1 VHFFDSTDVPS
12 IAQMRGQTVSKHDHR
27 RAASRRTMAPRYL
40 TLHTIGIAGE
50 NVSTPN
56 SNRTALITGASRGL
70 GAAIAVELGATGAN
84 AAINYLNS
92 GNAAEQI
99 CHRIRQVGGHAHAF
113 KADVRNE
120 AEVARLVDEVG
131 DVFGGIDVLVVNATG
146 PQPFLSIEEQTW
158 GAYLDQLE
166 FFVKSPLLLLKQVL
180 PGMKERGFGRIINIG
195 SEVFELGN
203 PRFANY
209 VAAKGA
215 QLGLTRSWA
224 RELAPTGITVNLV
237 APGWIPTER
246 HADATQEELDSYAA
260 NVPMK
265 RMGSAVDVAKI
276 VAFLASD
283 AAGFTTGQRF
293 SVNGGNTL
301 A

>member
-1 VHFFDSTDVPS
+1 
-12 IAQMRGQTVSKHDHR
+12 M
-27 RAASRRTMAPRYL
+27 
-40 TLHTIGIAGE
+40 
-50 NVSTPN
+50 STPN
-56 SNRTALITGASRGL
+56 SRRTTLITGASRGL
-70 GAAIAVELGATGAN
+70 GAAIALEQGAVGSN
-84 AAINYLNS
+84 VAINYFNS
-92 GNAAEQI
+92 SDAAEQL
-99 CHRIRQVGGHAHAF
+99 CQRILESGGYAQAF
-113 KADVRNE
+113 KADVRSE
-120 AEVARLVDEVG
+120 AEIIRMVCEVT

-158 GAYLDQLE
+158 DSYLDQLE

-224 RELAPTGITVNLV
+224 RELAQTGITVNLV

-246 HADATQEELDSYAA
+246 HADASQEDLESYSA

-265 RMGSAVDVAKI
+265 RMGTLEYVAKV

-283 AAGFTTGQRF
+283 AAGFMTGQKF

>member
-1 VHFFDSTDVPS
+1 MTTPN
-12 IAQMRGQTVSKHDHR
+12 
-27 RAASRRTMAPRYL
+27 SRRT
-40 TLHTIGIAGE
+40 T
-50 NVSTPN
+50 
-56 SNRTALITGASRGL
+56 LITGASRGL
-70 GAAIAVELGATGAN
+70 GAAIALEQGAVGSNVAV
-84 AAINYLNS
+84 NYFNS
-92 GNAAEQI
+92 SDAAEQL
-99 CHRIRQVGGHAHAF
+99 CQRILQTGGYAHAF
-113 KADVRNE
+113 KADVRSE
-120 AEVARLVDEVG
+120 AEIARLVRSVT

-158 GAYLDQLE
+158 NAYLDQLE

-203 PRFANY
+203 SRFANY

-246 HADATQEELDSYAA
+246 HADASQEDLESYAA
-260 NVPMK
+260 NVPMN
-265 RMGSAVDVAKI
+265 RMGTPEDVAKV

-283 AAGFTTGQRF
+283 AAGFITGQSF

>member
-1 VHFFDSTDVPS
+1 MSVSTN
-12 IAQMRGQTVSKHDHR
+12 
-27 RAASRRTMAPRYL
+27 RRT
-40 TLHTIGIAGE
+40 
-50 NVSTPN
+50 V
-56 SNRTALITGASRGL
+56 LITGASRGL
-70 GAAIAVELGATGAN
+70 GAAIALEQGAIGSN
-84 AAINYLNS
+84 VAINYFNS
-92 GNAAEQI
+92 GDKAEKLCQ
-99 CHRIRQVGGHAHAF
+99 RIRQAGGQAHAF

-120 AEVARLVDEVG
+120 DEVSRLAREVEG
-131 DVFGGIDVLVVNATG
+131 VFGGIDVLVVNATG

-158 GAYLDQLE
+158 DSYLDQLE

-209 VAAKGA
+209 VSAKGA

-246 HADATQEELDSYAA
+246 HVDVNQDDLEAYTA

-265 RMGSAVDVAKI
+265 HLGNPEDVAKM

-283 AAGFTTGQRF
+283 GAGFITGQHF

-301 A
+301 V

>member
-1 VHFFDSTDVPS
+1 MST
-12 IAQMRGQTVSKHDHR
+12 A
-27 RAASRRTMAPRYL
+27 
-40 TLHTIGIAGE
+40 
-50 NVSTPN
+50 N
-56 SNRTALITGASRGL
+56 SSRTALITGASRGL
-70 GAAIAVELGATGAN
+70 GAAIALELGAMGAN
-84 AAINYLNS
+84 AAVNYLNS
-92 GNAAEQI
+92 GNAAEQL
-99 CHRIRQVGGHAHAF
+99 CQRIREAGGHAHAF
-113 KADVRNE
+113 KADVRSE
-120 AEVARLVDEVG
+120 AEVARLVNEVG
-131 DVFGGIDVLVVNATG
+131 NVFGDINVLVVNATG

-180 PGMKERGFGRIINIG
+180 PGMKERSFGRIINIG

-209 VAAKGA
+209 VSAKGA

-237 APGWIPTER
+237 ER
-246 HADATQEELDSYAA
+246 HADATQEELDSYTA

-265 RMGSAVDVAKI
+265 RMGSAEDVAKI

-283 AAGFTTGQRF
+283 AARFITGQRF

>member
-1 VHFFDSTDVPS
+1 MDSPS
-12 IAQMRGQTVSKHDHR
+12 P
-27 RAASRRTMAPRYL
+27 RRT
-40 TLHTIGIAGE
+40 T
-50 NVSTPN
+50 
-56 SNRTALITGASRGL
+56 LITGASRGL
-70 GAAIAVELGATGAN
+70 GAAIALAQGAAGSN
-84 AAINYLNS
+84 VAINYFNS
-92 GNAAEQI
+92 GDAAEHLCQ
-99 CHRIRQVGGHAHAF
+99 RIRHAGGYAHAF
-113 KADVRNE
+113 KADVRSE
-120 AEVARLVDEVG
+120 TEIERLVREAF

-158 GAYLDQLE
+158 SSYLDQLE
-166 FFVKSPLLLLKQVL
+166 FFVKSPLLLLKQLL

-195 SEVFELGN
+195 SEVFDLGN

-246 HADATQEELDSYAA
+246 HADATREELDSYTAG
-260 NVPMK
+260 VPMK
-265 RMGSAVDVAKI
+265 RMGTPEDVAKL
-276 VAFLASD
+276 VAFLASE
-283 AAGFTTGQRF
+283 AAAFITGQSF